1 MKKKVL
7 SHREAL
13 QIYNQYAAGEKITTL
28 IASHRHGWKVLV
40 ESFKAHGLAY
50 PLAGVF
56 RAKAS
61 ADDFTLALYHR
72 YVAGESARVL
82 AKGVG
87 ITEAALTRRFKL
99 RGYLFPVKRERDKK
113 VRRKVRRKLS
123 PSIPAPVTPKRTL
136 LFEFDTLPNL
146 GRYRYNERR
155 VWVREQVELLRCLRA
170 DGWTAAEL
178 AEKLR
183 VTVGML
189 TYELQTARTR

>member
-7 SHREAL
+7 GHRETL
-13 QIYNQYAAGEKITTL
+13 QIYSQYAAGEKITAL
-28 IASHRHGWKVLV
+28 IDSHRHGWKVLV
-40 ESFKAHGLAY
+40 ESFKAHGLVY

-61 ADDFTLALYHR
+61 GDESTLALYRR
-72 YVAGESARVL
+72 YVDGESARAL
-82 AKGVG
+82 AKGEG
-87 ITEAALTRRFKL
+87 ITEAALTRRFKI
-99 RGYLFPVKRERDKK
+99 RGYAFPMKRERDKK

-123 PSIPAPVTPKRTL
+123 SSTPTPVAPKRTL

-155 VWVREQVELLRCLRA
+155 VWVREQVELLRRLRA

-183 VTVGML
+183 VTVGMV